1 MQGSELERLVEVIDT
16 LRSTSGCPWYHEQ
29 THASL
34 APYVI
39 EEAHELVEAI
49 EAGDGPE
56 MLGELGDVLLQ
67 VVLHARLAQEDAD
80 APFGLEDVA
89 RASADKLIERNPH
102 VFGDAT
108 VADADEVRARYEA
121 VKARTMSR
129 ASVLDGVPVAL
140 PALQRAQKV
149 LGRAERAGVAH
160 ASVDGIGGELLALV
174 ARASAEGVDA
184 EAALRDAVRAV
195 EADVRGAESDVTRRS
210 SRRT

>member
-1 MQGSELERLVEVIDT
+1 MRSSELERLVEVIDT
-16 LRSTSGCPWYHEQ
+16 LRSAGGCPWYHEQ
-29 THASL
+29 THATL
-34 APYVI
+34 APYAI

-49 EAGDGPE
+49 ESGDSPE
-56 MLGELGDVLLQ
+56 ILGELGDVLLQ

-89 RASADKLIERNPH
+89 RSSADKLIERNPH

-121 VKARTMSR
+121 VKARTVR
-129 ASVLDGVPVAL
+129 RESVLDGVPVAL

-149 LGRAERAGVAH
+149 VGRAERAGLTH
-160 ASVDGIGGELLALV
+160 APIDGIGGELLALV
-174 ARASAEGVDA
+174 ERAHAEGVDA

-195 EADVRGAESDVTRRS
+195 EADVRGAESAFTRRS
-210 SRRT
+210 PRRT

>member
-1 MQGSELERLVEVIDT
+1 
-16 LRSTSGCPWYHEQ
+16 
-29 THASL
+29 
-34 APYVI
+34 
-39 EEAHELVEAI
+39 
-49 EAGDGPE
+49 

-121 VKARTMSR
+121 VKASTMSR

-160 ASVDGIGGELLALV
+160 APADGIGGELLALV
-174 ARASAEGVDA
+174 SRARAEGIDA

-195 EADVRGAESDVTRRS
+195 EADVRGAERDVTRRS